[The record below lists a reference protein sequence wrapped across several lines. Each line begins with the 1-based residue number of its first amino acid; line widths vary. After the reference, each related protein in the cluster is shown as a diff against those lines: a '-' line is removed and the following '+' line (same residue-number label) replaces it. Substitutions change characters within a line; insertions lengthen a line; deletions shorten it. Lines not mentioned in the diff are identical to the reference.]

1 MTTKFD
7 FYAIVDDE
15 HAIVSVT
22 HQKYGEMKA
31 VFSDEKLAFKAL
43 EMQKCQRGLR
53 VEKCEISKPTRRKK

>member
-15 HAIVSVT
+15 YAIVSVT
-22 HQKYGEMKA
+22 HPKYGEMKA
-31 VFSDEKLAFKAL
+31 VFADKKLAVATI
-43 EMQKCQRGLR
+43 EMQDSQDGLR